1 MYPKAIEPYFAPT
14 PTGLDIKREASRLWL
29 NFGSLPHIRSFRIV
43 RRIFQTDKP
52 EILLRFAFIRE
63 SVLFRTRRKQ
73 RQRQPFGVSARNVFR
88 GRSVGADGISTS
100 GVRRRGLRERVADGF
115 RVSRFATALIGS
127 IRRECLDHVIVFGEA
142 HLRRVLKTYASYY
155 NEVRTHL
162 SLDKHSPDFR
172 RPLPVGDIAA
182 IRILGGLHHQYVWL

>member
-14 PTGLDIKREASRLWL
+14 PTGLDIKREASRLCL

-63 SVLFRTRRKQ
+63 SVLFRTRGKQ

-88 GRSVGADGISTS
+88 GRSAGADGIFNFWCQATWAAPESRGWLPCQPLRDSTH
-100 GVRRRGLRERVADGF
+100 R
-115 RVSRFATALIGS
+115 
-127 IRRECLDHVIVFGEA
+127 
-142 HLRRVLKTYASYY
+142 
-155 NEVRTHL
+155 
-162 SLDKHSPDFR
+162 
-172 RPLPVGDIAA
+172 
-182 IRILGGLHHQYVWL
+182 

>member
-1 MYPKAIEPYFAPT
+1 
-14 PTGLDIKREASRLWL
+14 
-29 NFGSLPHIRSFRIV
+29 
-43 RRIFQTDKP
+43 
-52 EILLRFAFIRE
+52 LRFAFIRE
-63 SVLFRTRRKQ
+63 SVLFRTRGKQ
-73 RQRQPFGVSARNVFR
+73 RQRQPFGVSVRSVFR
-88 GRSVGADGISTS
+88 GRSAGADGISTS
-100 GVRRRGLRERVADGF
+100 GARRRGLRERVADGF
-115 RVSRFATALIGS
+115 RASRFATALIGS

-172 RPLPVGDIAA
+172 RPLLPVGDIAA